1 MTSNYMKIWNFTN
14 GCLTMSWLTRA
25 GTSAHCKRLERLMV
39 VCLVGLM
46 STAHGTGNEQVE
58 QKATNTPDLEFLE
71 FLGQFETD
79 AGEWIDPESLLTEEF
94 DDLLVATTN
103 IEVNSGNSNTGI
115 NDGNDNDQQGDN

>member
-1 MTSNYMKIWNFTN
+1 
-14 GCLTMSWLTRA
+14 
-25 GTSAHCKRLERLMV
+25 MV